1 MPKQTAIDS
10 FLKDIYTITVSQD
23 LDIYI
28 VNKEIAGK
36 LLTKHGISKEDIK
49 HYIVMETGSNIYFD
63 KRLLASKFKDEV
75 SVGKFLS
82 SLIDTVRGRLPHT
95 IQSVTSNVP
104 IRISKQMKT
113 LAKYNIT
120 NKEIVVSNNYI
131 INIMKDPSA
140 DIVYLL
146 HDIGHE
152 LWHAF
157 SNITNFKE
165 NLKGMIKEKAKI
177 VIGSKVNSLEEL
189 SIHLNFIE
197 ELTEGHVLDLFEKE
211 YVDRWGT
218 KYINDVA
225 KSTLE
230 NSLYK
235 HVDKAIIRGSLD
247 EMMADSLG
255 NIVAGTKPKVTNR
268 GVNFILQRLASNAKQ
283 LKVEALLS
291 SVDENNSTHVM
302 LAAAQLLTLMN
313 EDCDDCGL

>member
-1 MPKQTAIDS
+1 MTKQTAIDN
-10 FLKDIYTITVSQD
+10 FLKDIYTITVAQD
-23 LDIYI
+23 LDINV
-28 VNKEIAGK
+28 VNSNVVDK
-36 LLTKHGISKEDIK
+36 LLAKHGISKNEITR
-49 HYIVMETGSNIYFD
+49 YIVMETGSNTYFD
-63 KRLLASKFKDEV
+63 KKLLSDKFKDEV
-75 SVGKFLS
+75 SVDKFLS
-82 SLIDTVRGRLPHT
+82 SLITTVKSRLPHT

-104 IRISKQMKT
+104 IKISKQMKT
-113 LAKYNIT
+113 LAKYDIPK
-120 NKEIVVSNNYI
+120 KEIIVSNDYI
-131 INIMKDPSA
+131 IKIMKDPSA
-140 DIVYLL
+140 DITYLL

-165 NLKGMIKEKAKI
+165 NLKGMIKEKAK
-177 VIGSKVNSLEEL
+177 VIIDSKVNSLDEL
-189 SIHLNFIE
+189 ANHLNFIE
-197 ELTEGHVLDLFEKE
+197 ELTEGHVLELFKNE

-218 KYINDVA
+218 KYINDAA

-255 NIVAGTKPKVTNR
+255 NIVAGTKTKVTNR

-283 LKVEALLS
+283 LKVEALLN

-302 LAAAQLLTLMN
+302 LAAAQLLTLIN
-313 EDCDDCGL
+313 EECDDCDL